1 VDKSTVTPKTREI
14 SHRLL
19 RLPLLIVLAVVASG
33 TRRFRGAASVFGW
46 LCSTTCDNTQHLPRS
61 ARSMW
66 PDFLDDTIVPATG
79 TIDAYCELDVAL
91 PIAFTLDA
99 NDRRLT
105 HRRHS
110 RTRSHDPNLSPI
122 SFGEDMLASSMGR
135 L

>member
-66 PDFLDDTIVPATG
+66 PDFLDDTIVPAFAN
-79 TIDAYCELDVAL
+79 IDDYRNLDAAL
-91 PIAFTLDA
+91 PITVTFVVQECHMILCWHW
-99 NDRRLT
+99 RIQ
-105 HRRHS
+105 
-110 RTRSHDPNLSPI
+110 SHDPNLSPI

>member
-1 VDKSTVTPKTREI
+1 MTPKTREI

-33 TRRFRGAASVFGW
+33 TRRIRGATAVVDW
-46 LCSTTCDNTQHLPRS
+46 LCWTTGGKPQHLPRS
-61 ARSMW
+61 ARPIW

-79 TIDAYCELDVAL
+79 TIDAYCDLDVAL

-110 RTRSHDPNLSPI
+110 RTRSHDPSLSPI
-122 SFGEDMLASSMGR
+122 SLGEDMLASSMGR